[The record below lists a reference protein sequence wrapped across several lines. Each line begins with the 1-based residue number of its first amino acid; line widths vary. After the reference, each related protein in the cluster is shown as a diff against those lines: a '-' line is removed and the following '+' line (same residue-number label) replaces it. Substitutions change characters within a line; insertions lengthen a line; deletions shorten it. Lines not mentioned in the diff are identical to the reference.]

1 MIFQLIWRLISENR
15 WPTFTRSRLNFFS
28 RGTRICLINLLCKHV
43 PPRFFWKWYWMTNK
57 KKKNKK
63 KILGRGFMVRKMDE
77 RGFRELSHDRF
88 FFLRI
93 FCVGREFFVHLR
105 AARLHRCVF
114 YRVSNEFPGRRGDF
128 KLSVEGA
135 LHARTI
141 RDRGRQ
147 QIRPC
152 EKSNDHG
159 QR

>member
-1 MIFQLIWRLISENR
+1 
-15 WPTFTRSRLNFFS
+15 
-28 RGTRICLINLLCKHV
+28 
-43 PPRFFWKWYWMTNK
+43 
-57 KKKNKK
+57 
-63 KILGRGFMVRKMDE
+63 MVRKVDE
-77 RGFRELSHDRF
+77 RGFRELSHDRFF

>member
-1 MIFQLIWRLISENR
+1 
-15 WPTFTRSRLNFFS
+15 
-28 RGTRICLINLLCKHV
+28 
-43 PPRFFWKWYWMTNK
+43 
-57 KKKNKK
+57 
-63 KILGRGFMVRKMDE
+63 MVRKVDE
-77 RGFRELSHDRF
+77 RGFRELSYDRF

>member
-43 PPRFFWKWYWMTNK
+43 PPRFFWKWYWTTNK
-57 KKKNKK
+57 KKKQK
-63 KILGRGFMVRKMDE
+63 KILGRGFMVRKVDE

>member
-43 PPRFFWKWYWMTNK
+43 PPRFFWKWYWTTNK
-57 KKKNKK
+57 KKKTKK
-63 KILGRGFMVRKMDE
+63 RSLDGDSWSE
-77 RGFRELSHDRF
+77 RWTREVLENCPTIVF

-114 YRVSNEFPGRRGDF
+114 YRVSNEFPGRRGNF

>member
-1 MIFQLIWRLISENR
+1 MVGE
-15 WPTFTRSRLNFFS
+15 
-28 RGTRICLINLLCKHV
+28 RGR
-43 PPRFFWKWYWMTNK
+43 
-57 KKKNKK
+57 
-63 KILGRGFMVRKMDE
+63 E
-77 RGFRELSHDRF
+77 RGFRELSYDRFFFF

-114 YRVSNEFPGRRGDF
+114 YCVSHEFPGRRGDF